1 MTTTPPAPPAAAPA
15 GFTFDFDDGNFYRDL
30 IAAAGDSSG
39 QQQAIAPQDVSLIVW
54 VQAVMW
60 AARFDALAPYHP
72 TAVGVHARIDR
83 RPAAERATNRNKNI
97 AALYASSHVA
107 NAVYPEREHVMR
119 QMMTVLG
126 LDPDDTAPD
135 PTTPAG
141 IGTLAGQ
148 AAVRAHA
155 HDGMNFLG
163 DLGRTHHGPAFADY
177 TAYRPANT
185 PHELTDPARWQPA
198 QRPHRRR
205 AGGGPGDKGVFTV
218 QQFLTPQLRLTTPY
232 TYEDP
237 ARFEL
242 APPEHTRHPDA
253 PAYRQAA
260 DEVLA
265 ASAALS
271 DEDKAAAEF
280 FDNTYLSVLQSTKA
294 AALAHDS
301 GLDLDAWVQ
310 LLFTSSVAQLDA
322 LIAAWHHKHAYDAV
336 RPFSAI
342 RHTYGAQP
350 VTAWG
355 GPGLGTV
362 DDLPATE
369 WAGYLPPGDSPEYPC
384 GTTTLIAAESQ
395 AARRFLGD
403 DTLDWTHTVPAGSTL
418 TEPATTPEKD
428 VELHYATWSD
438 FTRACARSR
447 VHAGAH
453 FPATTER
460 SLHFG
465 TQFGD
470 RAHDFVQR
478 HVNGTPDH

>member
-15 GFTFDFDDGNFYRDL
+15 GFAFDFDHGNFYRDL

-39 QQQAIAPQDVSLIVW
+39 QQQAIAPRTCPSSSGSRPSCGPPASTPW
-54 VQAVMW
+54 
-60 AARFDALAPYHP
+60 PP
-72 TAVGVHARIDR
+72 TTPPPSASTPIDR

-119 QMMTVLG
+119 QMMTLLG

-163 DLGRTHHGPAFADY
+163 DLGRTHHGPPFADY
-177 TAYRPANT
+177 TGYRPANT
-185 PHELTDPARWQPA
+185 PHELTDPTRWQPA

-232 TYEDP
+232 TYQDP

-242 APPEHTRHPDA
+242 ASPEHTRHPDA

-342 RHTYGAQP
+342 RHTYGTQP

-369 WAGYLPPGDSPEYPC
+369 WAGYLPPATAPNTP
-384 GTTTLIAAESQ
+384 AA
-395 AARRFLGD
+395 
-403 DTLDWTHTVPAGSTL
+403 P
-418 TEPATTPEKD
+418 PP
-428 VELHYATWSD
+428 
-438 FTRACARSR
+438 
-447 VHAGAH
+447 
-453 FPATTER
+453 
-460 SLHFG
+460 
-465 TQFGD
+465 
-470 RAHDFVQR
+470 
-478 HVNGTPDH
+478 